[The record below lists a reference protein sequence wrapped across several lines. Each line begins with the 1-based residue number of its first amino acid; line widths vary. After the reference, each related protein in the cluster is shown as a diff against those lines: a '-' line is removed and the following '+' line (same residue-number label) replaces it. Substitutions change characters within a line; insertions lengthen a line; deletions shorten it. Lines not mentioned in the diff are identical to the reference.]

1 MDIVTKTNRNEYLST
16 KDKYYIA
23 GWVDGEQDA
32 TPQCGQTFDAN
43 ASTMFDKSEELYLEG
58 YADAKDNEYATGGMV
73 SAEGC

>member
-1 MDIVTKTNRNEYLST
+1 MDVVTKSNRNEYLST

-32 TPQCGQTFDAN
+32 IPQVFRETSG
-43 ASTMFDKSEELYLEG
+43 SMFDKPAKLYLEG
-58 YADAKDNEYATGGMV
+58 YANAKDNGYAT

>member
-32 TPQCGQTFDAN
+32 TPQCGQTFNAN
-43 ASTMFDKSEELYLEG
+43 ASTMFDKPEELYLEG
-58 YADAKDNEYATGGMV
+58 YADAKDNEYAMGGQ
-73 SAEGC
+73 